1 MYKRVCKGNNIWS
14 TKVLCIIYLCCF
26 FRKPDKARKIIIVHS
41 VNQPSRQ
48 WQVVKRTSQGQ
59 LLVWTKLLTARP
71 GHAGNKIQYFIKT
84 HVTHTP
90 CGTSPS
96 QTKRKKAT
104 ADCVMLLL
112 LSHAGPTFK
121 SDFVLLALDSPLPI
135 SHFPHVFPRFPIRI
149 SMHRGKYPFKTCFW
163 HIKQDLF
170 FLKL

>member
-1 MYKRVCKGNNIWS
+1 M
-14 TKVLCIIYLCCF
+14 
-26 FRKPDKARKIIIVHS
+26 
-41 VNQPSRQ
+41 
-48 WQVVKRTSQGQ
+48 KRTSQGQ

-149 SMHRGKYPFKTCFW
+149 SMHRGKYSLHTCFLASIASIFFKALIELNEDV
-163 HIKQDLF
+163 HFFAERCILRDDQIRVIFPLYTSSFFFFDL
-170 FLKL
+170 